1 MRKKAELP
9 RHKTDIS
16 WMGKKKN
23 RAEKAKFKSEATQFK
38 EKKSPCFQICC
49 SPRTCIPV
57 RQPSSP
63 LWKGQH
69 KIFTQEKL
77 QPYSEAGHQ
86 AGGGVGFDNGKPLGV
101 AVNLPAPLKFDV

>member
-16 WMGKKKN
+16 WMGDKKS

-49 SPRTCIPV
+49 SPHTCIPV

-63 LWKGQH
+63 LWKGQNV
-69 KIFTQEKL
+69 KDLLKKNF
-77 QPYSEAGHQ
+77 
-86 AGGGVGFDNGKPLGV
+86 
-101 AVNLPAPLKFDV
+101 NLIVRLVIRPVDELASTMENLSALL